1 MECDNTH
8 RFGINIRSIH
18 NIRYFT
24 FSILGDKK
32 MKNLAIILSTTSL
45 LISGALCYGAYVT
58 YQKAQKILDNPEEFV
73 GAVVEKQV
81 SKAFEKLPIP
91 KLNTE
96 KFKLPF

>member
-1 MECDNTH
+1 M
-8 RFGINIRSIH
+8 S
-18 NIRYFT
+18 
-24 FSILGDKK
+24 K
-32 MKNLAIILSTTSL
+32 LALVLSVTSL
-45 LISGALCYGAYVT
+45 AVSAAIGVGAYIT
-58 YQKAQKILDNPEEFV
+58 YQKAQKILDNPEAFV

>member
-1 MECDNTH
+1 
-8 RFGINIRSIH
+8 
-18 NIRYFT
+18 
-24 FSILGDKK
+24 
-32 MKNLAIILSTTSL
+32 MKNLAIILSTLSL
-45 LISGALCYGAYVT
+45 TISGALCAGAYIT

-81 SKAFEKLPIP
+81 NKAFQSLPIP

>member
-1 MECDNTH
+1 MKQL
-8 RFGINIRSIH
+8 SIV
-18 NIRYFT
+18 
-24 FSILGDKK
+24 
-32 MKNLAIILSTTSL
+32 LSTTSL

-91 KLNTE
+91 KINSG